1 LITISLPFDLYLIP
15 STITR
20 ISALPLAE
28 MLSLDWA
35 NKIAEKNRAVKSV
48 NVFFIL
54 FRFYN
59 NVNSNA
65 VPFHKKTTIMKS

>member
-1 LITISLPFDLYLIP
+1 MVLWFYKKYFTP

-28 MLSLDWA
+28 ILSFDCA
-35 NKIAEKNRAVKSV
+35 NKMAEKNNAVTSV
-48 NVFFIL
+48 NVFFML

-59 NVNSNA
+59 NVNSNV